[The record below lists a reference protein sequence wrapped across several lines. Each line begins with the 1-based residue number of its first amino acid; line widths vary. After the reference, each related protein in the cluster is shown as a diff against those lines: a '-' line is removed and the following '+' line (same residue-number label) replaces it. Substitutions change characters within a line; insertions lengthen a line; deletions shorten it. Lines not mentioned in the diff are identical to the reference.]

1 MLSQIRPVIIV
12 CYWLSF
18 QRICSH
24 LVDLASVAQTG
35 RGRRL
40 SVSPLDCIDANEVLS
55 IPWNTRKSPFW
66 TPALEY
72 LASTNAWSLLETPI
86 CKGGTSDGG
95 MVSPLTF
102 KCSNRS
108 EYLPQTNR
116 HTFQS
121 WPERHLEKT
130 CCYEN
135 SDKGS
140 TTKCGLHVVAT
151 LCQIQVR
158 SLDGFI

>member
-1 MLSQIRPVIIV
+1 
-12 CYWLSF
+12 
-18 QRICSH
+18 
-24 LVDLASVAQTG
+24 
-35 RGRRL
+35 
-40 SVSPLDCIDANEVLS
+40 
-55 IPWNTRKSPFW
+55 
-66 TPALEY
+66 LEY

-121 WPERHLEKT
+121 WPEGHLEKT